1 MNETNR
7 RKFLEGTAGV
17 AAGSRWAPAPSGR
30 PPCSAQALA
39 FKPEKGA
46 KLRVL
51 RWSRFV
57 QGDID
62 AYMAN
67 VKKFTEKT
75 GIEVRVD
82 NEGWEDVRPKAAVAA
97 NTGAGPGHH
106 PVDQRRRQPLPR
118 EAARRHRPVPPT
130 WARSTAA
137 GTRPAKPTCARRQAW
152 IGVPLGAPAR

>member
-1 MNETNR
+1 MNDFNR
-7 RKFLEGTAGV
+7 RRFLEGTAGV
-17 AAGSRWAPAPSGR
+17 AATAALGTGAAVWSPAVH
-30 PPCSAQALA
+30 AQSLS

-62 AYMAN
+62 AYMIN

-82 NEGWEDVRPKAAVAA
+82 NEGWEDVRPDRKSV
-97 NTGAGPGHH
+97 
-106 PVDQRRRQPLPR
+106 V
-118 EAARRHRPVPPT
+118 
-130 WARSTAA
+130 
-137 GTRPAKPTCARRQAW
+137 
-152 IGVPLGAPAR
+152 

>member
-1 MNETNR
+1 MNDFNR
-7 RKFLEGTAGV
+7 RRFLESTAAT
-17 AAGSRWAPAPSGR
+17 AASAATFGAATVWSPAVM
-30 PPCSAQALA
+30 AQPLT

-62 AYMAN
+62 AYMVN

-82 NEGWEDVRPKAAVAA
+82 NEG
-97 NTGAGPGHH
+97 
-106 PVDQRRRQPLPR
+106 
-118 EAARRHRPVPPT
+118 
-130 WARSTAA
+130 
-137 GTRPAKPTCARRQAW
+137 
-152 IGVPLGAPAR
+152 